1 MSFNILSNDLN
12 PIHINEEYT
21 YNTIFGK
28 PIYHGIHLVLL
39 AFEKSYLH
47 KCKFEYISCIFHN
60 FIHLSDVINFE
71 HSTNKILIKK
81 NTILCVEINYKTI
94 EKSDKLVD
102 NSRKNILSKPKI
114 DFFPTLYTYNMHID
128 VQELQRL
135 FPNIYE
141 HMDTLQIFQ
150 MINLSRFV
158 GMYSPGLYSIFNSFE
173 FINTNS
179 DEVEKYNMFFKKIDK
194 NETSVNYSYEGFN
207 CKGNILA
214 FIRPKNIEYTPY
226 PSIKTKKF
234 ENQHVLI
241 VGGSQGI
248 GESLAKLYYE
258 NGAKITITYYKNKER
273 AEQVKNDKIDILC
286 YKVGDDIQDNNYTH
300 LCYMATS
307 PIYTKGF
314 DITLYEEYY
323 FYYITG
329 FLKVFNSLKNLKY
342 VFYPSTQDIENKI
355 SLYPEYTEVKTLA
368 EKMIKN
374 LQQQYKINFHIERL
388 PRLQTNRTN
397 SVINVGIDSYTY
409 LRKLFNNIYILTAS
423 NIDFV
428 LKEIKTSYTIEYTSF
443 NQLYQVLQKP
453 IEADYVFN
461 LCTIEDILNEQYFYM
476 DRTEYRNRIDDFV
489 ERLKTI
495 KNLYCVKAFQRHLSV
510 FDNTNKSP
518 SLLIEYYNNKLK
530 ELNVPLIDINIEKK
544 FDKDMYNIG
553 KYSYSLEASKYI
565 AKYINYLT
573 NTIEPIKC
581 IIVDLDNTL
590 WKGVI
595 AEGEIYTDEKWFTF
609 HRILKSYKDRG
620 IILCIVSKN
629 DLENAKKGFNLLSN
643 IDFEDFIMYRINWN
657 TKSQNILDICKELN
671 IRSENV
677 LFIDDSPIEREE
689 VRQNCKC
696 QILDIKEI
704 NPEHYIELLLQNINL
719 ITFSITDSDLTKFE
733 LYKSKQKIESEK
745 LLHTNLTDFY
755 SSLNTIIDFKEN
767 KERAIQLMKKTNQF
781 NLNKE
786 YVPNPNDIIIL
797 LTYSDKYTKYDEAGV
812 IVYENKDDFII
823 KNIVL
828 SCRVFNRD
836 FETCIFT
843 FIKNIANNKKII
855 GTIKKTEL
863 NKNFHDIYE
872 KFGFVNLILVDYKK
886 EEYPKYFSIKGKE
899 DKKLYDVI
907 LELENVDNL
916 NYFTDILDFNSL
928 KFMYLLS
935 RLRNRFPELN
945 IEVKHFYDDLGRM
958 ISVRDF
964 CNNFEK

>member
-1 MSFNILSNDLN
+1 MSFSILSNDLN
-12 PIHINEEYT
+12 PIHSDAHYT
-21 YNTIFGK
+21 HNTIFGK

-39 AFEKSYLH
+39 AFEKMSIY
-47 KCKFEYISCIFHN
+47 KKKFEYISCIFHN
-60 FIHLSDVINFE
+60 FVHLDDVIKFNYE
-71 HSTNKILIKK
+71 TNKILIKK

-94 EKSDKLVD
+94 E
-102 NSRKNILSKPKI
+102 NGNNFIFSRKNILSKPKTN
-114 DFFPTLYTYNMHID
+114 FYPTSYTYNMHID
-128 VQELQRL
+128 VENLKCM

-150 MINLSRFV
+150 IINLSRFV

-173 FINTNS
+173 FISTNN
-179 DEVEKYNMFFKKIDK
+179 DEVEKYNMFFKRIDK
-194 NETSVNYSYEGFN
+194 NETSVNYTYEGFN
-207 CKGNILA
+207 CKGNISA
-214 FIRPKNIEYTPY
+214 FIRPLSIECTPY
-226 PSIKTKKF
+226 PSIKSKKF
-234 ENQHVLI
+234 ENEHVLI

-258 NGAKITITYYKNKER
+258 NGAKITITYYKNKI
-273 AEQVKNDKIDILC
+273 KNDKVNILY
-286 YKVGDDIQDNNYTH
+286 YKVGDDIQDNYYTH
-300 LCYMATS
+300 LCYMATP

-314 DITLYEEYY
+314 DISLYEEYY

-355 SLYPEYTEVKTLA
+355 PLYPEYTEVKTLA
-368 EKMIKN
+368 EKMINN
-374 LQQQYKINFHIERL
+374 LQQQYKITFHIERL

-397 SVINVGIDSYTY
+397 SVINIGIDPYTY
-409 LRKLFNNIYILTAS
+409 LKKLFNNIYILTSS

-428 LKEIKTSYTIEYTSF
+428 LKEIKTSYTIDYTGF

-453 IEADYVFN
+453 IEAEYVFN
-461 LCTIEDILNEQYFYM
+461 LCTIEDILNDQYFYM
-476 DRTEYRNRIDDFV
+476 DRPEYRRRIDDFV

-495 KNLYCVKAFQRHLSV
+495 KNLYCVKAFQRNFSI

-518 SLLIEYYNNKLK
+518 FLLIEYYNNRLK
-530 ELNVPLIDINIEKK
+530 ELNVPLIDINVEKK

-573 NTIEPIKC
+573 NIIEPIKC

-609 HRILKSYKDRG
+609 HRVLKSYKERG

-629 DLENAKKGFNLLSN
+629 DLENVKKGFSLITEINL
-643 IDFEDFIMYRINWN
+643 DDFITYRINWN
-657 TKSQNILDICKELN
+657 AKSQNILDICKELN
-671 IRSENV
+671 IRPENV

-696 QILDIKEI
+696 QILDIKEV
-704 NPEHYIELLLQNINL
+704 NPEHYVDLLLQNINL
-719 ITFSITDSDLTKFE
+719 ITLSITDSDLTKFE

-755 SSLNTIIDFKEN
+755 SSLETVIDFKEN

-786 YVPNPNDIIIL
+786 YVPNTNDSIIL

-812 IVYENKDDFII
+812 IVYENNNDFII

-843 FIKNIANNKKII
+843 FIKNIANGKKII

-872 KFGFVNLILVDYKK
+872 KFGFVNLTLIDYKK

-907 LELENVDNL
+907 LELENVDKL
-916 NYFTDILDFNSL
+916 TYFTDIVDFNSL

-935 RLRNRFPELN
+935 RLRNRFPNLN
-945 IEVKHFYDDLGRM
+945 IEVKHFYDDLGCM